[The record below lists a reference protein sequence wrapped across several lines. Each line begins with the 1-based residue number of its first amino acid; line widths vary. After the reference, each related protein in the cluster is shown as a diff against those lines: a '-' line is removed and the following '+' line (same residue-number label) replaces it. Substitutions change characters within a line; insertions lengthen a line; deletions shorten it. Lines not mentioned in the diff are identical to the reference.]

1 MSFAFVRSPNRS
13 TVRFGALCCALAVAG
28 LALIHVAGSR
38 PVPDNDWVDALFILA
53 VLAIFVAAESSQL
66 HVEMRQHTLSA
77 SASDLPLVLGLF
89 LLDPWWL
96 LFARITAG
104 VLVFVATRRSP
115 AKSVFNLCLFTAEVG
130 LGAALFEAL
139 QVGAGTHPRDWA
151 SAYAVILTLNVVL
164 TFVVVAAMSVLG
176 TRPRRRDVAGMLAS
190 VSLSGVMSTT
200 LALMA
205 LVVLAASLGGLV
217 LLAVF
222 VLVAALAHRAYY
234 RLLRRHTDL
243 GQLFAFTQTLGA
255 AQTTDDVVTA
265 LLQRA
270 RDLLR
275 AESAVLRLP
284 PEYEG
289 DTLLIPVSEPLIV
302 PRGTRDPVLRQWLE
316 SQGLREA
323 LLVPL
328 YDHDEVLGV
337 LQVSNRLG
345 QTSTFDRD
353 DLSLLQTLAAHA
365 EAIWHSGRL
374 LEQLRHDAHHDGLTG
389 LPNRNHFRTALES
402 LLNTVATRE
411 STRTSDGAG
420 PAVLLLDLDRFKE
433 VNDTLGHPVG
443 DELLRL
449 VAHRIVEHVV
459 PGSVVA
465 RLGGDEFAILTPID
479 PSGLPGVDIAAAIR
493 RGLTGPFEVQGTILE
508 VGASIGV
515 AVIPADGHDASTLLQ
530 HADVAMY
537 AAKRLPT
544 GVARYEADDDRS
556 SLHLLAMAGEL
567 RRALEGGSMVMHLQ
581 PQARLPHGRIVC
593 LEALARWNHPS
604 RGILMPDEFIP
615 LAEQTGL
622 IGKLTHVA
630 LVQAL
635 AMCRTWLPTS
645 PQVNVAVNLSPRQL
659 LDLELPETVSGLLQR
674 YGVPPHRLTLEIT
687 ETSIMTDPVAAA
699 AALSQ
704 LRDLGVRLAL
714 DDFGTGH
721 SALAY
726 LRQLPLDEVKIDKSF
741 VMAMTTDAS
750 ARAIV
755 HAIIDLAHT
764 LGLIVV
770 AEGVEDEVTR
780 QLLVGFGCDI
790 MQGYLLSRPLPPR
803 EVAPWL
809 VGNQTRSPVAP

>member
-1 MSFAFVRSPNRS
+1 MAFAFVRSPSRS
-13 TVRFGALCCALAVAG
+13 TVRFGALCCALAAAG
-28 LALIHVAGSR
+28 LTLVQFGEPTS
-38 PVPDNDWVDALFILA
+38 VPGNDWVDALLILA

-66 HVEMRQHTLSA
+66 HVEMRQHTLSV
-77 SASDLPLVLGLF
+77 SVSDLPLVLGLF

-96 LFARITAG
+96 LFARLTAG
-104 VLVFVATRRSP
+104 ALVFVVTKRSP
-115 AKSVFNLCLFTAEVG
+115 AKSGFNLCLFTAEVG
-130 LGAALFEAL
+130 LGVALFEAL
-139 QVGAGTHPRDWA
+139 QVGSGTHPRDWA
-151 SAYAVILTLNVVL
+151 FAYAVILALNVTL
-164 TFVVVAAMSVLG
+164 TFVVVVAMSILG
-176 TRPRRRDVAGMLAS
+176 TRPKSREIASMLAS

-205 LVVLAASLGGLV
+205 IVVLDASLGGLA

-255 AQTTDDVVTA
+255 AQTTDDVVAA

-284 PEYEG
+284 PEYKE
-289 DTLLIPVSEPLIV
+289 DMLLIPVSQPLIV
-302 PRGTRDPVLRQWLE
+302 PKGTRDPVLRRWLA
-316 SQGLREA
+316 SQGLRDA

-328 YDHDEVLGV
+328 YDNDEVLGV

-374 LEQLRHDAHHDGLTG
+374 LEQLRHDAHHDGLTS
-389 LPNRNHFRTALES
+389 LPNRSYFRTALES
-402 LLNTVATRE
+402 LLNTVATQE
-411 STRTSDGAG
+411 STLTSDSAY

-433 VNDTLGHPVG
+433 VNDTLGHQVG
-443 DELLRL
+443 DDLLRL

-459 PGSVVA
+459 PGCVVA
-465 RLGGDEFAILTPID
+465 RLGGDEFAILTPIN
-479 PSGLPGVDIAAAIR
+479 PSGPSGVDIAAAIR

-544 GVARYEADDDRS
+544 GVARYEANDDRS

-567 RRALEGGSMVMHLQ
+567 RRALEGGNIVMHLQ
-581 PQARLPHGRIVC
+581 PQARLPHGGVVC

-604 RGILMPDEFIP
+604 RGQLMPDEFIP

-622 IGKLTHVA
+622 IGRLTHVA

-635 AMCRTWLPTS
+635 AMCRMWLPTS

-659 LDLELPETVSGLLQR
+659 LDLELPSTVAALLQR
-674 YGVPPHRLTLEIT
+674 YGVPPHRLTIEIT

-704 LRDLGVRLAL
+704 LRDLGIRLAL

-726 LRQLPLDEVKIDKSF
+726 LQQLPLDEVKIDKSF

-755 HAIIDLAHT
+755 HAITDLAHT

-803 EVAPWL
+803 EVASWL
-809 VGNQTRSPVAP
+809 VANQAHSPVAP